1 MRFIGGIAILLLAGA
16 ANAASVGAPAQTTP
30 ASTQAAPQSP
40 KPAGIAG
47 LNHNSSEPIQVNAD
61 AFYAD
66 LNADTGTYR
75 GNVVVVQGD
84 MKLHADEVRV
94 VAPNG
99 KARQM
104 EAHGHVVVDST
115 SGTATGENGLY
126 DVVSR
131 VIHLTG
137 NVTLTKDQNVMR
149 GTALEVE
156 MATGQA
162 HLVATNSAGQP
173 GRVQAVFVP
182 PPQSNT
188 PKPNHAPKPTNGSTP
203 APQPAPAGTTP

>member
-1 MRFIGGIAILLLAGA
+1 MRVIGGMAILLLAGG
-16 ANAASVGAPAQTTP
+16 ANAANVSAPAQTAPAAAPVTP
-30 ASTQAAPQSP
+30 AQS
-40 KPAGIAG
+40 KPAGFAG
-47 LNHNSSEPIQVNAD
+47 LNHNSSEPIHVNAD

-84 MKLHADEVRV
+84 MKLHADVVRV
-94 VAPNG
+94 VAPDG

-115 SGTATGENGLY
+115 SGTATGDNGVY

-137 NVTLTKDQNVMR
+137 QEVVLTKDRNVMR
-149 GTALEVE
+149 GNALDVD
-156 MATGQA
+156 MASGQA
-162 HLVATNSAGQP
+162 HLVGN
-173 GRVQAVFVP
+173 GRVAAVFVP
-182 PPQSNT
+182 PPQSST
-188 PKPNHAPKPTNGSTP
+188 PKPNHGPKPANGQAPATQPAPTP
-203 APQPAPAGTTP
+203 APVTPTP